1 MIIIAG
7 YDKIFRVNDFEGVI
21 SIVGPREVLGK
32 LGELSRRVRVQ
43 SELTQP
49 ELALKSGVPSAT
61 ISLFERTGRIGT
73 ESLLR
78 IFFALGLI
86 DSLNEYLAG
95 RLKLTEFRKDSESP
109 RDDTPRRVRHT
120 RGSK

>member
-1 MIIIAG
+1 M
-7 YDKIFRVNDFEGVI
+7 NDFEGVI

-32 LGELSRRVRVQ
+32 LGELARRVRVQ

-49 ELALKSGVPSAT
+49 ELSLKSGVPSAT

-78 IFFALGLI
+78 IFFALGLL
-86 DSLNEYLAG
+86 DSVNEYLAG
-95 RLKLTEFRKDSESP
+95 RLKLTEFKMDSESP
-109 RDDTPRRVRHT
+109 RYETPRRVRHQK
-120 RGSK
+120 GAN